1 MTQSFSQPVT
11 RYQSSEFQDPCLWS
25 VLFLLRYIENE
36 SPDTPNHA
44 ARILWTKACMA
55 NPAQMARSMSAYV
68 ASDYNCINDTPPTDQ
83 QVLAALEVLVNR
95 YTE

>member
-1 MTQSFSQPVT
+1 MTQSFSQLVT
-11 RYQSSEFQDPCLWS
+11 RYQSAEFQDQCLWS
-25 VLFLLRYIENE
+25 VLFLLRYIDNE
-36 SPDTPNHA
+36 SSDTPNHA
-44 ARILWTKACMA
+44 ARILWSKASMA

-68 ASDYNCINDTPPTDQ
+68 ASDYNCINDTAPTDQ